1 MLSDLNKSISRDYD
15 VLLEKEGIALRG
27 LFIIDPQGIVRQITI
42 NDLPIGRSV
51 DETLRLIEALQFVEK
66 HGEGKFW
73 IVNLYKYCDFYIF
86 FFLVCYSLSCK
97 LDKR

>member
-1 MLSDLNKSISRDYD
+1 MSDLNKSISKDYD

-27 LFIIDPQGIVRQITI
+27 LFIIDPQGIVRQITV

-66 HGEGKFW
+66 HGEGK
-73 IVNLYKYCDFYIF
+73 IV
-86 FFLVCYSLSCK
+86 
-97 LDKR
+97 